1 MAAPRRIR
9 GTAPPVARG
18 GAVVSAAVLVR
29 PHLTTQERIWE
40 RELSSRSAAVSLIYA
55 GLLARCPRCGKGR
68 LFKNV
73 LELRDDCENCGLD
86 YRFIDT
92 GDGPAV
98 FAIFIL
104 GFLVLGLALYVE
116 FTYEP
121 AVWVHVVLWGALTPL
136 FAVGLLRLIKALLI
150 ALQFKHKA
158 EEGRLAQK

>member
-1 MAAPRRIR
+1 MSSKPKR
-9 GTAPPVARG
+9 
-18 GAVVSAAVLVR
+18 VS
-29 PHLTTQERIWE
+29 
-40 RELSSRSAAVSLIYA
+40 SLFA
-55 GLLARCPRCGKGR
+55 GLFARCPRCGGGP

-73 LELRDDCENCGLD
+73 LELREGCSKCGLD

-121 AVWVHVVLWGALTPL
+121 PVWVHALLWGLLTPL
-136 FAVGLLRLIKALLI
+136 IALVLLRFLKAGLI
-150 ALQFKHKA
+150 ALQFKHQA
-158 EEGRLAQK
+158 EEGRLAQE

>member
-1 MAAPRRIR
+1 MCIRLPSVRRPQ
-9 GTAPPVARG
+9 PPTL
-18 GAVVSAAVLVR
+18 S
-29 PHLTTQERIWE
+29 TERRVPPE
-40 RELSSRSAAVSLIYA
+40 PKTSSRLCTPR
-55 GLLARCPRCGKGR
+55 LLARCPRCGQGR

-73 LELRDDCENCGLD
+73 LEMRQACDRCGLD

-121 AVWVHVVLWGALTPL
+121 PTGCTSCCGA
-136 FAVGLLRLIKALLI
+136 R
-150 ALQFKHKA
+150 
-158 EEGRLAQK
+158 

>member
-1 MAAPRRIR
+1 MP
-9 GTAPPVARG
+9 TQTKH
-18 GAVVSAAVLVR
+18 VS
-29 PHLTTQERIWE
+29 P
-40 RELSSRSAAVSLIYA
+40 LIA
-55 GLLARCPRCGKGR
+55 GLLARCPRCGKGP

-73 LELRDDCENCGLD
+73 LELRERCSSCGLD

-121 AVWVHVVLWGALTPL
+121 PVWVHAVLWGALTPL
-136 FAVGLLRLIKALLI
+136 IALGLLRFFKSGLI
-150 ALQFKHKA
+150 ALQFKHQA
-158 EEGRLAQK
+158 EEGRVAQD